1 MSGVPIKVRAARI
14 RGGAGQNLNMAGYAR
29 GIMHSYNTIGSISR
43 RGIGR
48 PKCPPLPVVEETT
61 TQSDDTSNV
70 QTGQT
75 QTATQD
81 KAAMPG
87 PADNSAG

>member
-1 MSGVPIKVRAARI
+1 MSGVPTKVRAARI

-48 PKCPPLPVVEETT
+48 PKCPPLPVVEEN
-61 TQSDDTSNV
+61 SLEPEPD
-70 QTGQT
+70 
-75 QTATQD
+75 
-81 KAAMPG
+81 PE
-87 PADNSAG
+87 PESAGNSGSTGSGDQFSSGQGSGSG

>member
-48 PKCPPLPVVEETT
+48 PKCPPLPVVPVVPVVEQNNEDI
-61 TQSDDTSNV
+61 QAAEDT
-70 QTGQT
+70 GEPPE
-75 QTATQD
+75 
-81 KAAMPG
+81 PG
-87 PADNSAG
+87 EGAN

>member
-1 MSGVPIKVRAARI
+1 MSGVPTKVRAARI

-48 PKCPPLPVVEETT
+48 PKCPPLPVVPVVPVVEQNNEDIQTPVETGEPPEEGE
-61 TQSDDTSNV
+61 QGAN
-70 QTGQT
+70 
-75 QTATQD
+75 
-81 KAAMPG
+81 
-87 PADNSAG
+87 